1 MSGHPFN
8 LVCIDIRCC
17 HLNRCRQIEDDWIL
31 HSRLPYF
38 LDCLTD
44 IQRKIKLCT
53 CKALRRILK
62 LDIAVKAFHILLHHL
77 RTINCNLLDLF
88 TIHIKD
94 HISLQGGCGIV
105 NMDNDILA
113 SLNSLKCSLD
123 QMLSALDQDLN
134 LDIIRNQIS
143 LNQCSQKII
152 FNLRSC
158 RETDF
163 DFLESQFHKQ
173 IEKFNLLF
181 NNHWLDQCLIA
192 VSQID
197 TAPDRCLLDLFVR
210 PLSLRIMNY
219 RYSLI
224 SLII

>member
-1 MSGHPFN
+1 MDN
-8 LVCIDIRCC
+8 
-17 HLNRCRQIEDDWIL
+17 
-31 HSRLPYF
+31 
-38 LDCLTD
+38 
-44 IQRKIKLCT
+44 
-53 CKALRRILK
+53 
-62 LDIAVKAFHILLHHL
+62 HIL
-77 RTINCNLLDLF
+77 
-88 TIHIKD
+88 
-94 HISLQGGCGIV
+94 
-105 NMDNDILA
+105 A
-113 SLNSLKCSLD
+113 ALNSFKCSLD
-123 QMLSALDQDLN
+123 QMLSALNQYLH
-134 LDIIRNQIS
+134 LHIVRNQI
-143 LNQCSQKII
+143 LFNQCSQKII